1 MFEVLFAHAVKTA
14 EERGVALYCGEYG
27 VIDQA
32 PVEDSLRWIKDIN
45 SAFDKMGIG
54 RALWN
59 YKNKDYG
66 IVDEHYAAIRD
77 ELVKYL

>member
-1 MFEVLFAHAVKTA
+1 M
-14 EERGVALYCGEYG
+14 
-27 VIDQA
+27 A